1 MDERYRPEAIEH
13 EAQAFWD
20 ESRAFEVRED
30 PSREKFYCLSMFPY
44 PSGKLHMGHVRNY
57 TIGDVISRYQ
67 RMRGRNV
74 LQPMGWDAFG
84 LPAEN
89 AAMQN
94 KVPPARWTY
103 RNIEYMK
110 AQLRQL
116 GFAYDWSRELAT
128 CRPGYYRWEQWMF
141 TRLFEQGIA
150 YRRESEV
157 NWDPVDRTVLANEQV
172 IDGRGWRSG
181 AVVER
186 RKIPQWFLRITDY
199 CEELLTELDNID
211 WPEPVKTMQ
220 RNWIGRSEGTEID
233 FAIEAPGAEG
243 PNADGPDADGPDT
256 DGPNTDD
263 PDTDG
268 PNTDDPDTD
277 GPNTDDP
284 DTDGPN
290 ADGPNTDDPDTD
302 GPDFDDEYP
311 PLRVF
316 TTRPDTVYGATF
328 MAVAAGHPLAA
339 SVAERREDVAAFI
352 EECRRGGTSAAEVE
366 TMEKRGMPLGVN
378 AVNPFNGERLPVWV
392 ANFVLMGYGTGA
404 VMSVPGHDERDHEFA
419 LHYGLPIRQ
428 VIAPAD
434 GAEADVR
441 AAAWTDRENAVV
453 VNSGEYSGLG
463 FRECFDRMADWLEAT
478 GRGARRINYR
488 LHDWGVS
495 RQRYW
500 GCPVPIVH
508 CDACGMV
515 PVPDDQLP
523 VVLPE
528 DVDIEGGGSP
538 LARLAE
544 FVRTTCP
551 KCGAD
556 ARRDTDTFDTFM
568 ESSWY
573 FARFACA
580 DADTAKLDERA
591 DYWMPVDQYIGGI
604 EHAIL
609 HLMYARFYQKLMN
622 EAGLAKVREPFA
634 SLLTQGMVVAP
645 TFFREQDG
653 AVRYYAPAE
662 VEVEHDD
669 KGGITGAHALAD
681 GAPVEVGSI
690 EKMSKSKNNGVD
702 PEDMIARYGAD
713 TVRLYIMETSPPDQ
727 MLEWSDRAVEGA
739 SKFLRRLWRIVREH
753 LEQGPAPALDVKLLD
768 GPGRELRCRIHE
780 TIAKVSDDVGRRY
793 KFNTACAACRELVN
807 EIMAFDADTAARRG
821 VVREALEA
829 VVLML
834 APVVPHVCHTLWRAL
849 GHRDPVIDA
858 AWPAVDEAAMS
869 RDVIELV
876 VQVNGRLRGH
886 VRVDADADREVVERE
901 AQRNDNVARFIGERP
916 IRKVI
921 VVPGRLVNIVV

>member
-1 MDERYRPEAIEH
+1 MDERYFPETVEH
-13 EAQAFWD
+13 EAQRFWA
-20 ESRAFEVRED
+20 ENRAFEVRED
-30 PSREKFYCLSMFPY
+30 PAREKFYCLSMFPY

-94 KVPPARWTY
+94 KVAPARWTY
-103 RNIEYMK
+103 QNIAYMK
-110 AQLRQL
+110 EQLRRL

-128 CRPGYYRWEQWMF
+128 CRPEYYRWEQWMF
-141 TRLFEQGIA
+141 TRLFEQRIA

-186 RKIPQWFLRITDY
+186 RKIPQWFLRITDFA
-199 CEELLTELDNID
+199 EELLTELDHID

-233 FAIEAPGAEG
+233 FEVEDPEG
-243 PNADGPDADGPDT
+243 EGRAHA
-256 DGPNTDD
+256 
-263 PDTDG
+263 
-268 PNTDDPDTD
+268 
-277 GPNTDDP
+277 
-284 DTDGPN
+284 
-290 ADGPNTDDPDTD
+290 
-302 GPDFDDEYP
+302 

-316 TTRPDTVYGATF
+316 TTRPDTIYGATF
-328 MAVAAGHPLAA
+328 MAVAAEHPLAA
-339 SVAERREDVAAFI
+339 SVAARRDDVAAFI
-352 EECRRGGTSAAEVE
+352 DECRRGGTSAADIE
-366 TMEKRGMPLGVN
+366 TLDKRGMPLGLV

-392 ANFVLMGYGTGA
+392 ANFVLLEYGTGA
-404 VMSVPGHDERDHEFA
+404 IMAVPGHDERDHEFA
-419 LHYGLPIRQ
+419 LRYGLPIRQ

-434 GAEADVR
+434 GTEVDVQ
-441 AAAWTDRENAVV
+441 AAAWTDKENVV
-453 VNSGEYSGLG
+453 VVDSGAYSGLG
-463 FRECFDRMADWLEAT
+463 FRECFDRMADWLEET
-478 GRGARRINYR
+478 GRGARRVNYR

-508 CDACGMV
+508 CDSCGMV
-515 PVPDDQLP
+515 PVPDEQLP
-523 VVLPE
+523 VLLPE

-538 LARLAE
+538 LARLPE
-544 FVRTTCP
+544 FVQTTCP
-551 KCGAD
+551 RCGAD

-580 DADTAKLDERA
+580 DADTSKLDERA
-591 DYWMPVDQYIGGI
+591 DYWLPVDQYIGGI

-622 EAGLAKVREPFA
+622 EAGLARAREPFA
-634 SLLTQGMVVAP
+634 SLLTQGMVVAE
-645 TFFREQDG
+645 TFYRETDG
-653 AVRYYAPAE
+653 KLRYYAPAE
-662 VEVEHDD
+662 VEVEHDARG
-669 KGGITGAHALAD
+669 KITGARARSDAR
-681 GAPVEVGSI
+681 PVEVGPV

-713 TVRLYIMETSPPDQ
+713 TVRLYIIETSPPDQ
-727 MLEWSDRAVEGA
+727 MLEWSGSAVEGA
-739 SKFLRRLWRIVREH
+739 SRFLRRLWRTVREH
-753 LEQGPAPALDVKLLD
+753 REQGPVPALDVNRLD
-768 GPGRELRCRIHE
+768 APARELRCRVHE

-807 EIMAFDADTAARRG
+807 EVTAFDAGTDAGRS

-834 APVVPHVCHTLWRAL
+834 APVVPHVCHALWHAL
-849 GHRDPVIDA
+849 GHRDPIIDA
-858 AWPAVDEAAMS
+858 AWPVADEAAMS

-886 VRVDADADREVVERE
+886 VSVGADADREAVERE
-901 AQRNDNVARFIGERP
+901 AQRNANVARFIGEKP

>member
-1 MDERYRPEAIEH
+1 MDERYFPETVERD
-13 EAQAFWD
+13 AQAFWD
-20 ESRAFEVRED
+20 ENRVFEVRED

-103 RNIEYMK
+103 QNIEYMK
-110 AQLRQL
+110 TQLRQL
-116 GFAYDWSRELAT
+116 GFAYDWSREFAT
-128 CRPGYYRWEQWMF
+128 CRPGYYRWEQWLF

-157 NWDPVDRTVLANEQV
+157 NWDPVDQTVLANEQV

-199 CEELLTELDNID
+199 CEELLDELDNID

-233 FAIEAPGAEG
+233 FEIEDPETEGHGIDSLGAGVPGAGDSE
-243 PNADGPDADGPDT
+243 PDRLETPRPVSGGAH
-256 DGPNTDD
+256 
-263 PDTDG
+263 
-268 PNTDDPDTD
+268 
-277 GPNTDDP
+277 
-284 DTDGPN
+284 
-290 ADGPNTDDPDTD
+290 
-302 GPDFDDEYP
+302 P
-311 PLRVF
+311 PLRIF

-328 MAVAAGHPLAA
+328 MAVATEHPLAA
-339 SVAERREDVAAFI
+339 MVAERRADVAAFI
-352 EECRRGGTSAAEVE
+352 EVCRRGGTSAAELE
-366 TMEKRGMPLGVN
+366 TMEKRGMPLGLH
-378 AVNPFNGERLPVWV
+378 AINPFNGERLPVWV

-419 LHYGLPIRQ
+419 LRFGLPIHQ

-434 GAEADVR
+434 DTEVDIR
-441 AAAWTDRENAVV
+441 TTAWTDKENAVV

-463 FRECFDRMADWLEAT
+463 FRECFDRMAHWLEQT
-478 GRGARRINYR
+478 GHGARRINYR

-538 LARLAE
+538 LARLPE
-544 FVRTTCP
+544 FVQTSCP
-551 KCGAD
+551 KCGAG
-556 ARRDTDTFDTFM
+556 ARRDADTFDTFM

-622 EAGLAKVREPFA
+622 EAGLVKAREPFA

-645 TFFREQDG
+645 TFFREDDG

-662 VEVEHDD
+662 VEVEHDA
-669 KGGITGAHALAD
+669 KGGITGAHLLAD
-681 GAPVEVGSI
+681 GLAVEVGPI
-690 EKMSKSKNNGVD
+690 EKMAKSKNNGVD
-702 PEDMIARYGAD
+702 PEQMIARYGAD
-713 TVRLYIMETSPPDQ
+713 TVRLYTIETSPPDQ

-753 LEQGPAPALDVKLLD
+753 VEQGPAPALDVRRLD
-768 GPGRELRCRIHE
+768 GAARELRCRTHE

-793 KFNTACAACRELVN
+793 KFNTACAACRELINDV
-807 EIMAFDADTAARRG
+807 MAFDASTDARRS
-821 VVREALEA
+821 VVREALESM
-829 VVLML
+829 VLML
-834 APVVPHVCHTLWRAL
+834 APVVPHVCHTLWQTL

-858 AWPAVDEAAMS
+858 AWPVADEAAMS

-876 VQVNGRLRGH
+876 VQVNGKLRGH
-886 VRVDADADREVVERE
+886 VSVDAGADREAVERE
-901 AQRNDNVARFIGERP
+901 AQRNDNVARFIGGKP

>member
-1 MDERYRPEAIEH
+1 MDERYFPETVER
-13 EAQAFWD
+13 EAQDYWD
-20 ESRAFEVRED
+20 ENRAFEVRED
-30 PSREKFYCLSMFPY
+30 PAREKFYCLSMFPY

-110 AQLRQL
+110 EQLRRL

-128 CRPGYYRWEQWMF
+128 CRPEYYRWEQWLF

-186 RKIPQWFLRITDY
+186 RKIPQWFLRITDFA
-199 CEELLTELDNID
+199 EELLTELDHID

-233 FAIEAPGAEG
+233 FEIEDPEAEG
-243 PNADGPDADGPDT
+243 GDAGGPR
-256 DGPNTDD
+256 
-263 PDTDG
+263 
-268 PNTDDPDTD
+268 
-277 GPNTDDP
+277 
-284 DTDGPN
+284 
-290 ADGPNTDDPDTD
+290 
-302 GPDFDDEYP
+302 P

-316 TTRPDTVYGATF
+316 TTRPDTVCGATF
-328 MAVAAGHPLAA
+328 MAVAAEHPLAA
-339 SVAERREDVAAFI
+339 KVAARREDVAAFV
-352 EECRRGGTSAAEVE
+352 EECRRGGATAAEIE
-366 TMEKRGMPLGVN
+366 TMDKRGMPLGVD

-404 VMSVPGHDERDHEFA
+404 IMAVPGHDERDHEFA
-419 LHYGLPIRQ
+419 RRYGLPIRQ

-434 GAEADVR
+434 GTEVDVQAEA
-441 AAAWTDRENAVV
+441 WTGKEDVV
-453 VNSGEYSGLG
+453 VVDSGEYSGLG
-463 FRECFDRMADWLEAT
+463 FRECFDRMADWLEET
-478 GRGARRINYR
+478 GRGARRVNYR

-515 PVPDDQLP
+515 PAPDDQLP
-523 VVLPE
+523 VLLPE
-528 DVDIEGGGSP
+528 DVDVEGGGSP
-538 LARLAE
+538 LARLPE
-544 FVRTTCP
+544 FVETACP

-573 FARFACA
+573 FARFCCPG
-580 DADTAKLDERA
+580 ADTSKIDARA

-622 EAGLAKVREPFA
+622 EAGLTKVREPFS
-634 SLLTQGMVVAP
+634 SLLTQGMVVAE
-645 TFFREQDG
+645 TFYREADG
-653 AVRYYAPAE
+653 QTRYYAPAE
-662 VEVEHDD
+662 VEVEHDAR
-669 KGGITGAHALAD
+669 GRITGARARSD
-681 GAPVEVGSI
+681 GQPVEVGPI

-713 TVRLYIMETSPPDQ
+713 TVRLYVIETSPPDQ
-727 MLEWSDRAVEGA
+727 MLEWSGSAVEGA
-739 SKFLRRLWRIVREH
+739 ARFLRRLWRTVREH
-753 LEQGPAPALDVKLLD
+753 VEQGPAPALDASRLD
-768 GPGRELRCRIHE
+768 GPARELRCRIHE

-807 EIMAFDADTAARRG
+807 DVVAFEAAASGTGGDGARRS
-821 VVREALEA
+821 VVREALET

-834 APVVPHVCHTLWRAL
+834 APVVPHVCHTLWQAL

-858 AWPAVDEAAMS
+858 AWPVADEGAMS
-869 RDVIELV
+869 RDVIDLV
-876 VQVNGRLRGH
+876 VQVNGKLRGH
-886 VRVDADADREVVERE
+886 VSVGADADREAVERE
-901 AQRNDNVARFIGERP
+901 AQRNDNVARFIGGKP

>member
-1 MDERYRPEAIEH
+1 MDERYFPETVER
-13 EAQAFWD
+13 EAQAYWD
-20 ESRAFEVRED
+20 ENRAFEVRED
-30 PSREKFYCLSMFPY
+30 PAREKFYCLSMFPY

-103 RNIEYMK
+103 RNIAYMK
-110 AQLRQL
+110 EQLRRL

-128 CRPGYYRWEQWMF
+128 CRPGYYRWEQWLF

-157 NWDPVDRTVLANEQV
+157 NWDPVDGTVLANEQV

-181 AVVER
+181 ALVER
-186 RKIPQWFLRITDY
+186 RKIPQWFLRITDFA
-199 CEELLTELDNID
+199 EELLTELDHID

-220 RNWIGRSEGTEID
+220 RNWIGRSEGTDID
-233 FAIEAPGAEG
+233 FGIEDPAAQGR
-243 PNADGPDADGPDT
+243 DAAGDL
-256 DGPNTDD
+256 
-263 PDTDG
+263 
-268 PNTDDPDTD
+268 
-277 GPNTDDP
+277 
-284 DTDGPN
+284 
-290 ADGPNTDDPDTD
+290 
-302 GPDFDDEYP
+302 P

-328 MAVAAGHPLAA
+328 MAVAAEHPLAA
-339 SVAERREDVAAFI
+339 EVAERREDVAAFI
-352 EECRRGGTSAAEVE
+352 EECRRGGTTAAELE
-366 TMEKRGMPLGVN
+366 TMDKRGMPLGLD
-378 AVNPFNGERLPVWV
+378 AVNPFNGERIPVWV

-404 VMSVPGHDERDHEFA
+404 IMAVPGHDERDHEFA
-419 LHYGLPIRQ
+419 HRYGLPIRQ

-434 GAEADVR
+434 GAEVDVR
-441 AAAWTDRENAVV
+441 AEAWTDKENVVV

-463 FRECFDRMADWLEAT
+463 FRECFDRMAHWLEET
-478 GRGARRINYR
+478 GRGARRVNYR

-508 CDACGMV
+508 CGSCGMV

-523 VVLPE
+523 VLLPE
-528 DVDIEGGGSP
+528 DVDVEGGGSP
-538 LARLAE
+538 LARLPE
-544 FVRTTCP
+544 FVETACP

-573 FARFACA
+573 FARFCCPGA
-580 DADTAKLDERA
+580 DASKIDARA

-622 EAGLAKVREPFA
+622 EAGLTKVREPFS
-634 SLLTQGMVVAP
+634 SLLTQGMVVAE
-645 TFFREQDG
+645 TFYREADG
-653 AVRYYAPAE
+653 QPRYYAPAE
-662 VEVEHDD
+662 VEMERDARGKV
-669 KGGITGAHALAD
+669 TGARARDD
-681 GAPVEVGSI
+681 GRPVEVGSI

-702 PEDMIARYGAD
+702 PEDMVARYGAD
-713 TVRLYIMETSPPDQ
+713 TVRLYIIETSPPDQ
-727 MLEWSDRAVEGA
+727 MLEWSDSAVEGA
-739 SKFLRRLWRIVREH
+739 ARFLRRLWRTVREH
-753 LEQGPAPALDVKLLD
+753 AEQGPAPALDAGRLD
-768 GPGRELRCRIHE
+768 GPARELRCRIHE
-780 TIAKVSDDVGRRY
+780 TIAKVGDDVGRRY

-807 EIMAFDADTAARRG
+807 DVAAFEAAASDAGDDTRRS

-834 APVVPHVCHTLWRAL
+834 APVVPHVCHTLWQAL
-849 GHRDPVIDA
+849 GHREPVIDA
-858 AWPAVDEAAMS
+858 AWPVADETARS

-876 VQVNGRLRGH
+876 VQVNGKLRGH
-886 VRVDADADREVVERE
+886 VSVGADADREAIERE
-901 AQRNDNVARFIGERP
+901 AQRNGNVARFIGGKP
-916 IRKVI
+916 IRKVV

>member
-1 MDERYRPEAIEH
+1 MDERYFPETIERD
-13 EAQAFWD
+13 AQAFWD
-20 ESRAFEVRED
+20 ENRVFEVRED
-30 PSREKFYCLSMFPY
+30 PAREKFYCLSMFPY

-94 KVPPARWTY
+94 QVPPARWTY
-103 RNIEYMK
+103 QNIDYMK
-110 AQLRQL
+110 AQLRRL
-116 GFAYDWSRELAT
+116 GFAYDWSREFAT
-128 CRPGYYRWEQWMF
+128 CRPEYYRWEQWMF
-141 TRLFEQGIA
+141 TRLFEKGIA

-181 AVVER
+181 AVVVR

-233 FAIEAPGAEG
+233 FEVEDPEAEAEAEAEAANG
-243 PNADGPDADGPDT
+243 DGGQ
-256 DGPNTDD
+256 
-263 PDTDG
+263 
-268 PNTDDPDTD
+268 
-277 GPNTDDP
+277 
-284 DTDGPN
+284 
-290 ADGPNTDDPDTD
+290 
-302 GPDFDDEYP
+302 P

-316 TTRPDTVYGATF
+316 TTRPDTIYGATF
-328 MAVAAGHPLAA
+328 MAVAAEHPLAVK
-339 SVAERREDVAAFI
+339 VAARRADVAAFI
-352 EECRRGGTSAAEVE
+352 DECRRGGATAAELD
-366 TMEKRGMPLGVN
+366 TMDKRGMPLGID
-378 AVNPFNGERLPVWV
+378 AINPFNGERLPVWV

-419 LHYGLPIRQ
+419 LRFGLPIRQ

-434 GAEADVR
+434 GTEVDIR
-441 AAAWTDRENAVV
+441 TTAWTDKENAVV

-463 FRECFDRMADWLEAT
+463 FQECFDRMADWLEET
-478 GRGARRINYR
+478 GRGVRRINYR

-515 PVPDDQLP
+515 PVPDDRLP

-538 LARLAE
+538 LARLPE
-544 FVRTTCP
+544 FVETTCP

-580 DADTAKLDERA
+580 DADTSKLDERA

-622 EAGLAKVREPFA
+622 EAGLAKAREPFA
-634 SLLTQGMVVAP
+634 NLLTQGMVVAP
-645 TFFREQDG
+645 TFFRDDNG
-653 AVRYYAPAE
+653 AVRYHAPAE
-662 VEVEHDD
+662 VEVEHDA
-669 KGGITGAHALAD
+669 KGGITGAHLLAD
-681 GAPVEVGSI
+681 GLPVEVGPI
-690 EKMSKSKNNGVD
+690 EKMAKSKNNGVD
-702 PEDMIARYGAD
+702 PERMIARYGAD
-713 TVRLYIMETSPPDQ
+713 TVRLYIIETSPPDQ

-753 LEQGPAPALDVKLLD
+753 VEEGSVPELDANRPGGRPSDQEQVLEYVPKLALDVNRLD
-768 GPGRELRCRIHE
+768 AAGRELRCRIHE

-793 KFNTACAACRELVN
+793 KFNTACAACRELINDV
-807 EIMAFDADTAARRG
+807 MAFDASTDARRS
-821 VVREALEA
+821 VVREALES

-834 APVVPHVCHTLWRAL
+834 APVVPHLCHTLWRSL
-849 GHRDPVIDA
+849 GHREPVIDA
-858 AWPAVDEAAMS
+858 AWPVADEAAMS

-876 VQVNGRLRGH
+876 VQVNGKLRGH
-886 VRVDADADREVVERE
+886 VSVGADADREAVERE
-901 AQRNDNVARFIGERP
+901 AQRNDNVARFIGEKP

>member
-1 MDERYRPEAIEH
+1 MDERYFPETVER
-13 EAQAFWD
+13 EAQEYWD
-20 ESRAFEVRED
+20 ENRAFEVRED
-30 PSREKFYCLSMFPY
+30 PAREKFYCLSMFPY

-94 KVPPARWTY
+94 RVPPARWTY
-103 RNIEYMK
+103 RNIAYMK
-110 AQLRQL
+110 EQLRRL

-128 CRPGYYRWEQWMF
+128 CRPEYYRWEQWLF

-186 RKIPQWFLRITDY
+186 RKIPQWFLRITDFA
-199 CEELLTELDNID
+199 EELLTELDHID

-233 FAIEAPGAEG
+233 FEVEDPEAEG
-243 PNADGPDADGPDT
+243 RDAGS
-256 DGPNTDD
+256 GR
-263 PDTDG
+263 
-268 PNTDDPDTD
+268 
-277 GPNTDDP
+277 
-284 DTDGPN
+284 
-290 ADGPNTDDPDTD
+290 
-302 GPDFDDEYP
+302 P

-328 MAVAAGHPLAA
+328 MAVAAEHPLAA
-339 SVAERREDVAAFI
+339 EVAERRGDVAAFI
-352 EECRRGGTSAAEVE
+352 EECRRGGTTAAELE
-366 TMEKRGMPLGVN
+366 TMDKRGMPLGLD
-378 AVNPFNGERLPVWV
+378 AVNPFNGERIPVWV

-404 VMSVPGHDERDHEFA
+404 IMAVPGHDERDHEFA
-419 LHYGLPIRQ
+419 RRYGLPIRQ

-434 GAEADVR
+434 GTGLDIQ
-441 AAAWTDRENAVV
+441 AAAWTDKENVV
-453 VNSGEYSGLG
+453 VVDSGEYSGLG
-463 FRECFDRMADWLEAT
+463 FRECFDRMADWLEET

-515 PVPDDQLP
+515 PAPDEQLP
-523 VVLPE
+523 VLLPE
-528 DVDIEGGGSP
+528 DVDVEGGGSP
-538 LARLAE
+538 LARLPE
-544 FVRTTCP
+544 FVETACP

-573 FARFACA
+573 FARFCCPGA
-580 DADTAKLDERA
+580 DSSKIDARA

-622 EAGLAKVREPFA
+622 EAGLTKVREPFA
-634 SLLTQGMVVAP
+634 SLLTQGMVVAE
-645 TFFREQDG
+645 TFYREADG
-653 AVRYYAPAE
+653 QPRYYAPAE
-662 VEVEHDD
+662 VEIEHDA
-669 KGGITGAHALAD
+669 KGKITGARARSD
-681 GAPVEVGSI
+681 GEPVEVGPI

-713 TVRLYIMETSPPDQ
+713 TVRLYIIETSPPDQ
-727 MLEWSDRAVEGA
+727 MLEWSGSAVEGA
-739 SKFLRRLWRIVREH
+739 ARFLRRLWRTVREH
-753 LEQGPAPALDVKLLD
+753 VGQGPAPPLDVSRLD
-768 GPGRELRCRIHE
+768 GPARELRCRIHE
-780 TIAKVSDDVGRRY
+780 TIAKVGDDVGRRY

-807 EIMAFDADTAARRG
+807 DVAAFEAAASDTGDGARRS
-821 VVREALEA
+821 VVHEALEA

-834 APVVPHVCHTLWRAL
+834 APVIPHVCHTLWQAL
-849 GHRDPVIDA
+849 GHREPVIDA
-858 AWPAVDEAAMS
+858 QWPVADEAAMS

-886 VRVDADADREVVERE
+886 VSVDADADREAIERE
-901 AQRNDNVARFIGERP
+901 AQRNGNVARFIGGKP
-916 IRKVI
+916 VRKVV

>member
-1 MDERYRPEAIEH
+1 MDERYFPETVER
-13 EAQAFWD
+13 EAQAYWD
-20 ESRAFEVRED
+20 ENRAFEVRED
-30 PSREKFYCLSMFPY
+30 PAREKFYCLSMFPY

-94 KVPPARWTY
+94 RVPPARWTY

-110 AQLRQL
+110 AQLRRL

-128 CRPGYYRWEQWMF
+128 CRPEYYRWEQWLF

-186 RKIPQWFLRITDY
+186 RKIPQWFLRITDFA
-199 CEELLTELDNID
+199 EELLTELDNID

-233 FAIEAPGAEG
+233 FEIEG
-243 PNADGPDADGPDT
+243 PETEGGDADG
-256 DGPNTDD
+256 GQ
-263 PDTDG
+263 
-268 PNTDDPDTD
+268 
-277 GPNTDDP
+277 
-284 DTDGPN
+284 
-290 ADGPNTDDPDTD
+290 
-302 GPDFDDEYP
+302 P

-328 MAVAAGHPLAA
+328 MAVAVEHPLAA
-339 SVAERREDVAAFI
+339 KVAERREDIAAFI
-352 EECRRGGTSAAEVE
+352 EECRRGGATAAEIE
-366 TMEKRGMPLGVN
+366 TMEKRGMPLGVD

-404 VMSVPGHDERDHEFA
+404 IMAVPGHDERDHEFA
-419 LHYGLPIRQ
+419 LRHGLPIRQ

-434 GAEADVR
+434 GTEWDVQVE
-441 AAAWTDRENAVV
+441 AWTDKEDIVIV
-453 VNSGEYSGLG
+453 DSGEYSGLG
-463 FRECFDRMADWLEAT
+463 FRECFDRMADWLERT
-478 GRGARRINYR
+478 GRGGRRVNYR

-515 PVPDDQLP
+515 PVPDEQLP
-523 VVLPE
+523 VLLPE
-528 DVDIEGGGSP
+528 DVDVEGGGSP
-538 LARLAE
+538 LARLPE
-544 FVRTTCP
+544 FVETACP

-573 FARFACA
+573 FARFCCA
-580 DADTAKLDERA
+580 DADASKIDERA

-622 EAGLAKVREPFA
+622 EAGLTKVREPFS
-634 SLLTQGMVVAP
+634 SLLTQGMVVAE
-645 TFFREQDG
+645 TFYREADG
-653 AVRYYAPAE
+653 HIRYYAPAE
-662 VEVEHDD
+662 VQVEHDARG
-669 KGGITGAHALAD
+669 KITGARSRSD
-681 GAPVEVGSI
+681 GAPVEVGPI

-713 TVRLYIMETSPPDQ
+713 TVRLYIIETSPPDQ
-727 MLEWSDRAVEGA
+727 MLEWSGSAVEGA
-739 SKFLRRLWRIVREH
+739 SRFLRRLWRTVREH
-753 LEQGPAPALDVKLLD
+753 VGQGPAPALDVNRLD
-768 GPGRELRCRIHE
+768 GPARELRCRIHE
-780 TIAKVSDDVGRRY
+780 TIAKVGDDVGRRY
-793 KFNTACAACRELVN
+793 KFNTACAACRELLNDV
-807 EIMAFDADTAARRG
+807 MAFDAGASDTGDDGARRS
-821 VVREALEA
+821 VVREALET

-834 APVVPHVCHTLWRAL
+834 APVIPHVCHTLWRSL

-858 AWPAVDEAAMS
+858 EWPVADEAAMS

-876 VQVNGRLRGH
+876 VQVNGKLRGH
-886 VRVDADADREVVERE
+886 VSVGADAGREAVERE
-901 AQRNDNVARFIGERP
+901 ARRNGNVARFIGGKP
-916 IRKVI
+916 VRKVI

>member
-1 MDERYRPEAIEH
+1 MDERYFPETVERD
-13 EAQAFWD
+13 AQAFWD
-20 ESRAFEVRED
+20 ENRVFEVRED

-94 KVPPARWTY
+94 RVPPARWTY
-103 RNIEYMK
+103 QNIDYMK

-116 GFAYDWSRELAT
+116 GFAYDWSREFAT
-128 CRPGYYRWEQWMF
+128 CRPEYYRWEQWLF
-141 TRLFEQGIA
+141 TRLFKQGIA

-157 NWDPVDRTVLANEQV
+157 NWDPVDQTVLANEQV

-199 CEELLTELDNID
+199 CEELLDELDNID

-220 RNWIGRSEGTEID
+220 RNWIGRSEGTDID
-233 FAIEAPGAEG
+233 FGIEATE
-243 PNADGPDADGPDT
+243 
-256 DGPNTDD
+256 
-263 PDTDG
+263 
-268 PNTDDPDTD
+268 
-277 GPNTDDP
+277 
-284 DTDGPN
+284 
-290 ADGPNTDDPDTD
+290 
-302 GPDFDDEYP
+302 EYGEQP
-311 PLRVF
+311 PLRIF
-316 TTRPDTVYGATF
+316 TTRPDTVYGTTF
-328 MAVAAGHPLAA
+328 MAVAAEHPLAA
-339 SVAERREDVAAFI
+339 TIAQRRPDVAAFI
-352 EECRRGGTSAAEVE
+352 EECRRGGTSAAELE
-366 TMEKRGMPLGVN
+366 TMDKRGMPLGVH
-378 AVNPFNGERLPVWV
+378 AINPFNGERLPVWV

-419 LHYGLPIRQ
+419 LQFGLPIRQ

-434 GAEADVR
+434 DTEVDIQTT
-441 AAAWTDRENAVV
+441 AWTDKENAVV

-478 GRGARRINYR
+478 GRGAHRINYR

-508 CDACGMV
+508 CDSCGMV

-523 VVLPE
+523 VLLPE

-538 LARLAE
+538 LARLPQ
-544 FVRTTCP
+544 FVETTCP

-622 EAGLAKVREPFA
+622 EAGLAKAREPFA

-645 TFFREQDG
+645 TFFREDDG
-653 AVRYYAPAE
+653 AVRYYAPAD
-662 VEVEHDD
+662 VEVEHDS
-669 KGGITGAHALAD
+669 KGGITGAHLLAD
-681 GAPVEVGSI
+681 GLPVEVGAI
-690 EKMSKSKNNGVD
+690 EKMAKSKNNGVD
-702 PEDMIARYGAD
+702 PEQMIARYGAD
-713 TVRLYIMETSPPDQ
+713 TVRLYIIETSPPDQ

-753 LEQGPAPALDVKLLD
+753 VEQGLVPDLDVNRLGGRPSDQEHVRRYVRTPTLDVNLLD
-768 GPGRELRCRIHE
+768 AAGRELRCRTHE

-793 KFNTACAACRELVN
+793 KFNTACAACRELINDV
-807 EIMAFDADTAARRG
+807 MAFDASTDARRS
-821 VVREALEA
+821 VVREALES

-834 APVVPHVCHTLWRAL
+834 APVVPHVCHTLWEAL

-858 AWPAVDEAAMS
+858 AWPAADEAAMS

-876 VQVNGRLRGH
+876 VQVNGKLRGH
-886 VRVDADADREVVERE
+886 VSVDAGADREAVERE
-901 AQRNDNVARFIGERP
+901 AQRNDNVARFIGEKP

>member
-1 MDERYRPEAIEH
+1 MDERYFPETVER

-20 ESRAFEVRED
+20 ENRVFEVRED

-103 RNIEYMK
+103 QNIEYMK
-110 AQLRQL
+110 TQLRQL
-116 GFAYDWSRELAT
+116 GFAYDWSREFAT
-128 CRPGYYRWEQWMF
+128 CRPGYYRWEQWLF

-157 NWDPVDRTVLANEQV
+157 NWDPVDQTVLANEQV

-199 CEELLTELDNID
+199 CEELLDELDHID

-233 FAIEAPGAEG
+233 FAIDDPE
-243 PNADGPDADGPDT
+243 ADGPGIDRLGAGVPDT
-256 DGPNTDD
+256 GDSE
-263 PDTDG
+263 PDRLAAPRAGAGD
-268 PNTDDPDTD
+268 
-277 GPNTDDP
+277 
-284 DTDGPN
+284 
-290 ADGPNTDDPDTD
+290 AH
-302 GPDFDDEYP
+302 P
-311 PLRVF
+311 PLRIF

-328 MAVAAGHPLAA
+328 MAVATEHPLAA
-339 SVAERREDVAAFI
+339 MVAERRDDVAAFI
-352 EECRRGGTSAAEVE
+352 EECRRGGTSTAEIE

-378 AVNPFNGERLPVWV
+378 AINPFNGERLPVWV

-419 LHYGLPIRQ
+419 LQYGLPIRQ

-434 GAEADVR
+434 DTEVDIQTT
-441 AAAWTDRENAVV
+441 AWTDKENAVV

-463 FRECFDRMADWLEAT
+463 FRECFDRMAHWLEQT
-478 GRGARRINYR
+478 GHGARRINYR

-515 PVPDDQLP
+515 PEPDDQLP

-538 LARLAE
+538 LARLPE
-544 FVRTTCP
+544 FVETHCP

-580 DADTAKLDERA
+580 DADTSKLDERA

-622 EAGLAKVREPFA
+622 EAGLTKVREPFS
-634 SLLTQGMVVAP
+634 SLLTQGMVVAE
-645 TFFREQDG
+645 TFYREKDG
-653 AVRYYAPAE
+653 HTRYYSPAE
-662 VEVEHDD
+662 VEVEHDG
-669 KGGITGAHALAD
+669 KGKIMGARSRAD
-681 GAPVEVGSI
+681 GQPVEVGSI

-702 PEDMIARYGAD
+702 PEEMIALYGAD
-713 TVRLYIMETSPPDQ
+713 TVRLYIIETSPPDQ
-727 MLEWSDRAVEGA
+727 MLEWSGSAVAGA
-739 SKFLRRLWRIVREH
+739 SRFLRKLWRTVLEH
-753 LEQGPAPALDVKLLD
+753 VEQGPAPTLDVKRLD
-768 GPGRELRCRIHE
+768 GPARELRCRIHE

-793 KFNTACAACRELVN
+793 KFNTACAACRELINDV
-807 EIMAFDADTAARRG
+807 MAFDASTAARRS

-834 APVVPHVCHTLWRAL
+834 APVVPHVCHTLWQTF
-849 GHRDPVIDA
+849 GHREPVVDA
-858 AWPAVDEAAMS
+858 AWPVADEAAMS

-876 VQVNGRLRGH
+876 VQVNGKLRGH
-886 VRVDADADREVVERE
+886 VSVGADADREAVERE
-901 AQRNDNVARFIGERP
+901 AQRNDNVARFIGEKP

>member
-1 MDERYRPEAIEH
+1 MDERYLPETVEH

-20 ESRAFEVRED
+20 ENRVFEVRED

-89 AAMQN
+89 AAMKNQ
-94 KVPPARWTY
+94 VPPARWTY
-103 RNIEYMK
+103 QNIDYMK
-110 AQLRQL
+110 GQLRQL

-128 CRPGYYRWEQWMF
+128 CRPEYYRWEQWLF

-157 NWDPVDRTVLANEQV
+157 NWDPVDQTVLANEQV

-199 CEELLTELDNID
+199 AEELLDELDHID

-233 FAIEAPGAEG
+233 FEI
-243 PNADGPDADGPDT
+243 DDPDADDAN
-256 DGPNTDD
+256 DAD
-263 PDTDG
+263 PGDAR
-268 PNTDDPDTD
+268 PV
-277 GPNTDDP
+277 
-284 DTDGPN
+284 
-290 ADGPNTDDPDTD
+290 
-302 GPDFDDEYP
+302 
-311 PLRVF
+311 LRVF
-316 TTRPDTVYGATF
+316 TTRPDTIHGATF
-328 MAVAAGHPLAA
+328 MAVAAEHPLTTK
-339 SVAERREDVAAFI
+339 VAQRRPDIAAFV
-352 EECRRGGTSAAEVE
+352 EECRRGGTSAAELE
-366 TMEKRGMPLGVN
+366 TMEKRGMPLGLY

-392 ANFVLMGYGTGA
+392 ANFVLMAYGTGA

-419 LHYGLPIRQ
+419 LRFGLPIRQ

-434 GAEADVR
+434 GTEVDVQ
-441 AAAWTDRENAVV
+441 AAAWTDKENIVV
-453 VNSGEYSGLG
+453 VNSGEYSGLD

-478 GRGARRINYR
+478 GHGARRINYR

-508 CDACGMV
+508 CDTCGMV

-523 VVLPE
+523 VRLPE

-538 LARLAE
+538 LARLPA
-544 FVRTTCP
+544 FVETICP
-551 KCGAD
+551 KCGGPAL
-556 ARRDTDTFDTFM
+556 RDTDTFDTFM

-580 DADTAKLDERA
+580 DADTAMLDARA

-609 HLMYARFYQKLMN
+609 HLMYARFYQKLMS
-622 EAGLAKVREPFA
+622 EAGLVEVREPFA
-634 SLLTQGMVVAP
+634 NLLTQGMVVAP
-645 TFFREQDG
+645 TFFREENDG
-653 AVRYYAPAE
+653 VQYHAPAD

-669 KGGITGAHALAD
+669 KGGIVGARLLAD
-681 GAPVEVGSI
+681 GAPVEVGAI
-690 EKMSKSKNNGVD
+690 EKMAKSKNNGVD
-702 PEDMIARYGAD
+702 PEQMIARYGAD
-713 TVRLYIMETSPPDQ
+713 TVRLYIIETSPPDQ

-753 LEQGPAPALDVKLLD
+753 VEAGPAPALDVNRLD
-768 GPGRELRCRIHE
+768 APGRELRCRIHE

-807 EIMAFDADTAARRG
+807 DVTAFDASTEARRS
-821 VVREALEA
+821 VVREALES

-834 APVVPHVCHTLWRAL
+834 SPVVPHICHTLWRAL
-849 GHRDPVIDA
+849 GHREAVIDA
-858 AWPAVDEAAMS
+858 PWPVADEAAMS

-876 VQVNGRLRGH
+876 VQVNGKRRGH
-886 VRVDADADREVVERE
+886 VSVDAGADREAVERE
-901 AQRNDNVARFIGERP
+901 AQRNDNVARFIGGKP

>member
-1 MDERYRPEAIEH
+1 MDERYFPETVERD
-13 EAQAFWD
+13 AQAFWD
-20 ESRAFEVRED
+20 ENRVFEVRED

-103 RNIEYMK
+103 QNIEYMK
-110 AQLRQL
+110 TQLRQL
-116 GFAYDWSRELAT
+116 GFAYDWSREFAT
-128 CRPGYYRWEQWMF
+128 CRPGYYRWEQWLF

-157 NWDPVDRTVLANEQV
+157 NWDPVDQTVLANEQV

-199 CEELLTELDNID
+199 CEELLDELDNID

-233 FAIEAPGAEG
+233 FAIEDPESRRPRHRQPRGRRPG
-243 PNADGPDADGPDT
+243 NRR
-256 DGPNTDD
+256 
-263 PDTDG
+263 
-268 PNTDDPDTD
+268 
-277 GPNTDDP
+277 
-284 DTDGPN
+284 
-290 ADGPNTDDPDTD
+290 
-302 GPDFDDEYP
+302 
-311 PLRVF
+311 LR
-316 TTRPDTVYGATF
+316 TRPPRNPPCGQPATRLRRCASSPPAPTPCTARRSWRWRPSTRSPRWSRSGA
-328 MAVAAGHPLAA
+328 H
-339 SVAERREDVAAFI
+339 DVAAFI
-352 EECRRGGTSAAEVE
+352 EECRRGGTSAAELE
-366 TMEKRGMPLGVN
+366 TVEKRGMPLGLH

-419 LHYGLPIRQ
+419 LRYGLPIHQ

-434 GAEADVR
+434 DTEVDIR
-441 AAAWTDRENAVV
+441 TTAWTDKENAVV

-463 FRECFDRMADWLEAT
+463 FRECFDRMAHWLEQT
-478 GRGARRINYR
+478 GHGARRVNYR

-538 LARLAE
+538 LARLPE
-544 FVRTTCP
+544 FVQTSCP

-580 DADTAKLDERA
+580 DA
-591 DYWMPVDQYIGGI
+591 G
-604 EHAIL
+604 
-609 HLMYARFYQKLMN
+609 
-622 EAGLAKVREPFA
+622 A
-634 SLLTQGMVVAP
+634 SPSSTSAP
-645 TFFREQDG
+645 T
-653 AVRYYAPAE
+653 
-662 VEVEHDD
+662 
-669 KGGITGAHALAD
+669 TGCR
-681 GAPVEVGSI
+681 S
-690 EKMSKSKNNGVD
+690 
-702 PEDMIARYGAD
+702 
-713 TVRLYIMETSPPDQ
+713 TST
-727 MLEWSDRAVEGA
+727 SGA
-739 SKFLRRLWRIVREH
+739 SST
-753 LEQGPAPALDVKLLD
+753 PS
-768 GPGRELRCRIHE
+768 C
-780 TIAKVSDDVGRRY
+780 T
-793 KFNTACAACRELVN
+793 
-807 EIMAFDADTAARRG
+807 
-821 VVREALEA
+821 
-829 VVLML
+829 
-834 APVVPHVCHTLWRAL
+834 
-849 GHRDPVIDA
+849 
-858 AWPAVDEAAMS
+858 
-869 RDVIELV
+869 
-876 VQVNGRLRGH
+876 
-886 VRVDADADREVVERE
+886 
-901 AQRNDNVARFIGERP
+901 
-916 IRKVI
+916 
-921 VVPGRLVNIVV
+921 

>member
-1 MDERYRPEAIEH
+1 MDERYFPETVER
-13 EAQAFWD
+13 EAQRYWD
-20 ESRAFEVRED
+20 ENRAFEVRED

-44 PSGKLHMGHVRNY
+44 PSGRLHMGHVRNY

-67 RMRGRNV
+67 RMLGRNV

-89 AAMQN
+89 AAMLN
-94 KVPPARWTY
+94 RVPPARWTY
-103 RNIEYMK
+103 QNIAYMK
-110 AQLRQL
+110 KQLRQL

-128 CRPGYYRWEQWMF
+128 CRPDYYRWEQWLF
-141 TRLFEQGIA
+141 TRLFERGIA

-157 NWDPVDRTVLANEQV
+157 NWDPVDQTVLANEQV

-186 RKIPQWFLRITDY
+186 RKIPHWFLRITDY
-199 CEELLTELDNID
+199 AEELLAELDNID

-220 RNWIGRSEGTEID
+220 RNWIGRSEGAEID
-233 FAIEAPGAEG
+233 FEVEDPE
-243 PNADGPDADGPDT
+243 ADGSAADGDWP
-256 DGPNTDD
+256 
-263 PDTDG
+263 
-268 PNTDDPDTD
+268 
-277 GPNTDDP
+277 
-284 DTDGPN
+284 
-290 ADGPNTDDPDTD
+290 A
-302 GPDFDDEYP
+302 
-311 PLRVF
+311 LRVF

-328 MAVAAGHPLAA
+328 MAVAAEHPLAA
-339 SVAERREDVAAFI
+339 RVAARREDVAAFI
-352 EECRRGGTSAAEVE
+352 EECRRGATAEAEIE
-366 TMEKRGMPLGVN
+366 TMEKHGMPLGVH
-378 AVNPFNGERLPVWV
+378 AINPFSGERLAVWV

-404 VMSVPGHDERDHEFA
+404 VMSVPGHDERDHDFA
-419 LHYGLPIRQ
+419 LRYGLPIRQ

-434 GAEADVR
+434 DTEVDIR
-441 AAAWTDRENAVV
+441 KTAWTDKENAVV

-463 FRECFDRMADWLEAT
+463 FRECFERMVHWLEET

-508 CDACGMV
+508 CDSCAMV

-523 VVLPE
+523 VLLPE

-544 FVRTTCP
+544 FVETTCP
-551 KCGAD
+551 ACGAH

-573 FARFACA
+573 FARFCCV
-580 DADTAKLDERA
+580 DADSSKLDARA

-622 EAGLAKVREPFA
+622 EAGLTTAREPFA
-634 SLLTQGMVVAP
+634 SLLTQGMVVAE
-645 TFFREQDG
+645 TFYRQVDG
-653 AVRYYAPAE
+653 ELRYFAPAE
-662 VEVEHDD
+662 VEIEHDA
-669 KGGITGAHALAD
+669 KGKIVGARARSD
-681 GAPVEVGSI
+681 GRLVEVGSI

-702 PEDMIARYGAD
+702 PEDMVARYGAD
-713 TVRLYIMETSPPDQ
+713 TVRLYIIETSPPDQ
-727 MLEWSDRAVEGA
+727 MLEWSGSAVEGA
-739 SKFLRRLWRIVREH
+739 SRFLRRLWRVVREH
-753 LEQGPAPALDVKLLD
+753 VAQGPVPDLDVSRLD
-768 GPGRELRCRIHE
+768 GAGRELRCRIHE

-793 KFNTACAACRELVN
+793 KFNTACAACRELINDVT
-807 EIMAFDADTAARRG
+807 ASDASTDARRS

-834 APVVPHVCHTLWRAL
+834 APVVPHVCHTLWQAL

-858 AWPAVDEAAMS
+858 AWPVAEEAAMS

-876 VQVNGRLRGH
+876 VQVNGKLRGH
-886 VRVDADADREVVERE
+886 VSVGADADREAVERE
-901 AQRNDNVARFIGERP
+901 AQRNDNVARFIGDKP

>member
-1 MDERYRPEAIEH
+1 MMDERYSPETVER
-13 EAQAFWD
+13 EAQAYWN
-20 ESRAFEVRED
+20 EHRVFEVRED

-67 RMRGRNV
+67 RMCGRNV

-128 CRPGYYRWEQWMF
+128 CRPDYYRWEQWMF

-150 YRRESEV
+150 YRRDADV

-181 AVVER
+181 ALVER

-199 CEELLTELDNID
+199 AEELLDELDNID
-211 WPEPVKTMQ
+211 WPESVKTMQ

-233 FAIEAPGAEG
+233 FEVEDPGAETPG
-243 PNADGPDADGPDT
+243 PGGDPEPAGPDAPRPGA
-256 DGPNTDD
+256 G
-263 PDTDG
+263 G
-268 PNTDDPDTD
+268 
-277 GPNTDDP
+277 G
-284 DTDGPN
+284 GVH
-290 ADGPNTDDPDTD
+290 
-302 GPDFDDEYP
+302 P

-316 TTRPDTVYGATF
+316 TTRPDTVFGVTF
-328 MAVAAGHPLAA
+328 MAVAPGHPLAA
-339 SVAERREDVAAFI
+339 AVAERREDVAAFI
-352 EECRRGGTSAAEVE
+352 EACRRGGTSAAEIE

-378 AVNPFNGERLPVWV
+378 AVNPFSGERLPVWV
-392 ANFVLMGYGTGA
+392 ANFVLMSYGTGA
-404 VMSVPGHDERDHEFA
+404 VMAVPGHDERDHEFA
-419 LHYGLPIRQ
+419 RRYGLPIRQ

-434 GAEADVR
+434 DTEVDIQ
-441 AAAWTDRENAVV
+441 AAAWTDKENAVV
-453 VNSGEYSGLG
+453 VDSGEYTGLG
-463 FRECFDRMADWLEAT
+463 FRECFERMADWLEAT
-478 GRGARRINYR
+478 GRGARRVNYR
-488 LHDWGVS
+488 LRDWGVS

-528 DVDIEGGGSP
+528 DVDVEGGGSP
-538 LARLAE
+538 LARLPE
-544 FVRTTCP
+544 FVETSCP

-580 DADTAKLDERA
+580 DAGAAKLDERA
-591 DYWMPVDQYIGGI
+591 DYWMPVDQYVGGI

-645 TFFREQDG
+645 TFFREAG
-653 AVRYYAPAE
+653 GGVRYYAPAE
-662 VEVEHDD
+662 VEIEHDAR
-669 KGGITGAHALAD
+669 GGITGASALAD
-681 GAPVEVGSI
+681 GLPVEVGPI
-690 EKMSKSKNNGVD
+690 EKMAKSRNNGVD
-702 PEDMIARYGAD
+702 PERMISRFGAD
-713 TVRLYIMETSPPDQ
+713 TVRLYVIETSPPDQ

-739 SKFLRRLWRIVREH
+739 SRFLRRLWRTVRDH
-753 LEQGPAPALDVKLLD
+753 LESGPVPALDVVRLD
-768 GPGRELRCRIHE
+768 APSRELRCRVHE

-807 EIMAFDADTAARRG
+807 EVMAFEASTDARRS
-821 VVREALEA
+821 VVQEAIEA

-834 APVVPHVCHTLWRAL
+834 APVVPHVCHTLWQAL

-858 AWPAVDEAAMS
+858 AWPVAEEAAMS

-876 VQVNGRLRGH
+876 VQVNGKLRGH
-886 VRVDADADREVVERE
+886 VSVGAGADREAVERE
-901 AQRNDNVARFIGERP
+901 AKRNDNVVRFIGGRP
-916 IRKVI
+916 IRKVV
-921 VVPGRLVNIVV
+921 VVPGRLVNLVV

>member
-1 MDERYRPEAIEH
+1 MDERYFPETVER
-13 EAQAFWD
+13 EAQRYWD

-30 PSREKFYCLSMFPY
+30 PCREKFYCLSMFPY
-44 PSGKLHMGHVRNY
+44 PSGRLHMGHVRNY

-67 RMRGRNV
+67 RMLGRNV

-89 AAMQN
+89 AAMKN
-94 KVPPARWTY
+94 RVPPARWTY
-103 RNIEYMK
+103 QNIEYMRK
-110 AQLRQL
+110 QLRQL

-128 CRPGYYRWEQWMF
+128 CRPDYYRWEQWLF
-141 TRLFEQGIA
+141 TRLFERGIA

-157 NWDPVDRTVLANEQV
+157 NWDPVDQTVLANEQV

-186 RKIPQWFLRITDY
+186 RKIPHWFLRITDY
-199 CEELLTELDNID
+199 ADELLAELDNID

-220 RNWIGRSEGTEID
+220 RNWIGRSEGAEID
-233 FAIEAPGAEG
+233 FEVK
-243 PNADGPDADGPDT
+243 
-256 DGPNTDD
+256 D
-263 PDTDG
+263 PE
-268 PNTDDPDTD
+268 
-277 GPNTDDP
+277 
-284 DTDGPN
+284 
-290 ADGPNTDDPDTD
+290 
-302 GPDFDDEYP
+302 FDDSATGGDWP
-311 PLRVF
+311 ALRIF

-328 MAVAAGHPLAA
+328 MAVAAEHPLAA
-339 SVAERREDVAAFI
+339 RVAERREDVAAFI
-352 EECRRGGTSAAEVE
+352 EECRRGATAEAEIE
-366 TMEKRGMPLGVN
+366 TMEKRGMPLGVH
-378 AVNPFNGERLPVWV
+378 AINPFSGERLPVWV

-419 LHYGLPIRQ
+419 LRYGLPIRQ

-434 GAEADVR
+434 DTEVDIR
-441 AAAWTDRENAVV
+441 KTAWTDKENAVV

-463 FRECFDRMADWLEAT
+463 FGECFERMVHWLEET
-478 GRGARRINYR
+478 GRGARRANYR

-508 CDACGMV
+508 CDSCGMV

-523 VVLPE
+523 VLLPE

-544 FVRTTCP
+544 FVETTCP
-551 KCGAD
+551 ACGAH

-573 FARFACA
+573 FARFCCV
-580 DADTAKLDERA
+580 DADSSKLDARA

-622 EAGLAKVREPFA
+622 EAGLTKAREPFA
-634 SLLTQGMVVAP
+634 SLLTQGMVVAE
-645 TFFREQDG
+645 TFYRQADG
-653 AVRYYAPAE
+653 ETRYFALAE
-662 VEVEHDD
+662 VEIEHDA
-669 KGGITGAHALAD
+669 KGKIVGARARSD
-681 GAPVEVGSI
+681 GRPVEVGSI

-702 PEDMIARYGAD
+702 PQDMVARYGAD
-713 TVRLYIMETSPPDQ
+713 TVRLYIIETSPPDQ
-727 MLEWSDRAVEGA
+727 MLEWSGSAVEGA
-739 SKFLRRLWRIVREH
+739 SRFLRRLWRVVREH
-753 LEQGPAPALDVKLLD
+753 VAQGPVSDLDVSRLD
-768 GPGRELRCRIHE
+768 GAGRELRCRIHE

-793 KFNTACAACRELVN
+793 KFNTACAACRELINDVT
-807 EIMAFDADTAARRG
+807 AFDANTDSRRS

-834 APVVPHVCHTLWRAL
+834 APVVPHACHTLWQAL

-858 AWPAVDEAAMS
+858 AWPVADEAAMS

-876 VQVNGRLRGH
+876 VQVNGKLRGH
-886 VRVDADADREVVERE
+886 VSVGADADRKAVERE
-901 AQRNDNVARFIGERP
+901 AQRNDNVARFIGDKP

>member
-1 MDERYRPEAIEH
+1 MDERYFPETVERD
-13 EAQAFWD
+13 AQAFWD
-20 ESRAFEVRED
+20 ENHVFEVRED

-103 RNIEYMK
+103 QNIDYMK
-110 AQLRQL
+110 RQLRRL
-116 GFAYDWSRELAT
+116 GFAYDWSREFAT
-128 CRPGYYRWEQWMF
+128 CRPEYYRWEQWLF
-141 TRLFEQGIA
+141 TRLFEKGIA

-233 FAIEAPGAEG
+233 FEV
-243 PNADGPDADGPDT
+243 
-256 DGPNTDD
+256 DD
-263 PDTDG
+263 PETDASQG
-268 PNTDDPDTD
+268 D
-277 GPNTDDP
+277 G
-284 DTDGPN
+284 GR
-290 ADGPNTDDPDTD
+290 
-302 GPDFDDEYP
+302 P

-316 TTRPDTVYGATF
+316 TTRPDTIYGATF
-328 MAVAAGHPLAA
+328 MAVAAEHPLAA
-339 SVAERREDVAAFI
+339 KVAARRADVAAFI
-352 EECRRGGTSAAEVE
+352 DECRRGGATAAELE
-366 TMEKRGMPLGVN
+366 TMDKRGMPLGVV
-378 AVNPFNGERLPVWV
+378 AINPFNGERVPVWV

-419 LHYGLPIRQ
+419 LRYGLPIRQ

-434 GAEADVR
+434 GTEVDIQ
-441 AAAWTDRENAVV
+441 AAAWTDKENAVV

-463 FRECFDRMADWLEAT
+463 FRECFDRMADWLEET
-478 GRGARRINYR
+478 GRGVRRINYR

-508 CDACGMV
+508 CVACGMV

-538 LARLAE
+538 LARLPE
-544 FVRTTCP
+544 FVETTCP
-551 KCGAD
+551 KCGAG

-622 EAGLAKVREPFA
+622 EAGLAKAREPFA
-634 SLLTQGMVVAP
+634 NLLTQGMVVAP
-645 TFFREQDG
+645 TFFRDDNG
-653 AVRYYAPAE
+653 AIRYHAPAE
-662 VEVEHDD
+662 VEVEHDAR
-669 KGGITGAHALAD
+669 GGITGAHLLAD
-681 GAPVEVGSI
+681 GLPVEVGPI
-690 EKMSKSKNNGVD
+690 EKMAKSKNNGVD
-702 PEDMIARYGAD
+702 PERMIARYGAD
-713 TVRLYIMETSPPDQ
+713 TVRLYIIETSPPDQ

-753 LEQGPAPALDVKLLD
+753 AELGPAPDLDVKRLD
-768 GPGRELRCRIHE
+768 AVGRELRCRIHE

-807 EIMAFDADTAARRG
+807 DVMAFDASTDARRS
-821 VVREALEA
+821 VVREALES

-834 APVVPHVCHTLWRAL
+834 APVVPHVCHTLWRSL
-849 GHRDPVIDA
+849 GHREPIIDA
-858 AWPAVDEAAMS
+858 AWPVADAAAMS

-876 VQVNGRLRGH
+876 VQVNGKLRGH
-886 VRVDADADREVVERE
+886 VSVDADADREAVERE
-901 AQRNDNVARFIGERP
+901 AQRNDNVARFIGEKP

>member
-1 MDERYRPEAIEH
+1 MDERYFPETVER
-13 EAQAFWD
+13 EAQRFWD
-20 ESRAFEVRED
+20 EHRVFEVRED
-30 PSREKFYCLSMFPY
+30 PAREKFYCLSMFPY

-57 TIGDVISRYQ
+57 TIGDVISRYH

-94 KVPPARWTY
+94 RVPPARWTY
-103 RNIEYMK
+103 HNIEYMK
-110 AQLRQL
+110 RQLRQL

-128 CRPGYYRWEQWMF
+128 CRPEYYRWEQWLF

-157 NWDPVDRTVLANEQV
+157 NWDPVDQTVLANEQV

-199 CEELLTELDNID
+199 AEELLAELDHID
-211 WPEPVKTMQ
+211 WPDPVKTMQ

-233 FAIEAPGAEG
+233 FEVEEPEAVGRGGGHPESDIAEAGSPEAGVGDFGADRENTDVEAG
-243 PNADGPDADGPDT
+243 ASVANGDGADGPESEDL
-256 DGPNTDD
+256 
-263 PDTDG
+263 
-268 PNTDDPDTD
+268 
-277 GPNTDDP
+277 
-284 DTDGPN
+284 
-290 ADGPNTDDPDTD
+290 
-302 GPDFDDEYP
+302 YP

-316 TTRPDTVYGATF
+316 TTRPDTIYGATF
-328 MAVAAGHPLAA
+328 MAVAAEHPLAA
-339 SVAERREDVAAFI
+339 KIAARRPDVAVFI
-352 EECRRGGTSAAEVE
+352 EECRRGGATAAEIE
-366 TMEKRGMPLGVN
+366 TMDKRGMPLGLN
-378 AVNPFNGERLPVWV
+378 AVNPFNGECLPIWV

-404 VMSVPGHDERDHEFA
+404 VMAVPGHDERDHEFA
-419 LHYGLPIRQ
+419 LRYGLPIRQ

-434 GAEADVR
+434 DTEVDIR
-441 AAAWTDRENAVV
+441 KSAWTDKENAVV
-453 VNSGEYSGLG
+453 VDSGEYSGLG
-463 FRECFDRMADWLEAT
+463 FRKCFDRMADWLEET

-508 CDACGMV
+508 CDDCGMV

-538 LARLAE
+538 LARLPE
-544 FVRTTCP
+544 FVETTCP
-551 KCGAD
+551 RCGAD

-573 FARFACA
+573 FARFCCA
-580 DADTAKLDERA
+580 DAGASKIDERA

-622 EAGLAKVREPFA
+622 EAGLTRVREPFA

-653 AVRYYAPAE
+653 SIRYYAPTE
-662 VEVEHDD
+662 VEVEHDG
-669 KGGITGAHALAD
+669 KGGITGAHLLSD
-681 GAPVEVGSI
+681 GASVEVGSI
-690 EKMSKSKNNGVD
+690 EKMAKSKNNGVD
-702 PEDMIARYGAD
+702 PEDMISRFGAD
-713 TVRLYIMETSPPDQ
+713 TVRLYIIETSPPDQ

-753 LEQGPAPALDVKLLD
+753 VERGPAPALDVNRLD
-768 GPGRELRCRIHE
+768 AAGRELRCRIHE

-807 EIMAFDADTAARRG
+807 DVMAFDASDDARRS

-834 APVVPHVCHTLWRAL
+834 APVVPHIGHTLWQVL
-849 GHRDPVIDA
+849 GHREPVIDA
-858 AWPAVDEAAMS
+858 AWPVADEAAMS

-886 VRVDADADREVVERE
+886 VSVDADADREAVERE
-901 AQRNDNVARFIGERP
+901 AQRNDNVARFIGEKP